1 MAEFVSAVLALS
13 MASYEACVVISKA
26 IESIKDVT
34 LGIDHWKIQIT
45 LLEIHLQTT
54 EQRLKKAKGRG
65 LTDEILGRQLCT
77 ALEKFFES
85 FQCDLKAMEDKF
97 RDADLSRIERRGWF
111 PRATAKSLQAF
122 KNMLNDD
129 QALRTRI
136 SEKTNLLH
144 LSIQAI
150 SLYV

>member
-1 MAEFVSAVLALS
+1 MAEFISAVLALS
-13 MASYEACVVISKA
+13 MASYEACVTISKA

-34 LGIDHWKIQIT
+34 PGIEHWNIQIT

-54 EQRLKKAKGRG
+54 NQRLEKAEKRG
-65 LTDEILGRQLCT
+65 LTDEILGRQLSD
-77 ALEKFFES
+77 ALDRFFKS
-85 FQCDLKAMEDKF
+85 FQYDLKAMKDKLPN
-97 RDADLSRIERRGWF
+97 ADLSRIETRRWF

-136 SEKTNLLH
+136 SEKTNLLQ